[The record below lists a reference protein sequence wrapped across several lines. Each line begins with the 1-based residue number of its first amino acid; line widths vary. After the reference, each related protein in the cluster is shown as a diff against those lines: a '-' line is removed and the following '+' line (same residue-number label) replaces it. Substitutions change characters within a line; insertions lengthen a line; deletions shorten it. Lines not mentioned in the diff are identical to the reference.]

1 MSFFEDINIK
11 YIDNKYIYLPALVYA
26 IVNSAAVYVL
36 DQPWFMV
43 FSLSTLLLIVLL
55 TVFHLYRSVVI
66 ELEEERRQNQALI
79 AIHNMLDLAYP
90 LPSMTKWAAKPD
102 LAVTVMEYI
111 QLLKPEFIL
120 EAGSGVTTLVSAYTL
135 QKNGNGKI
143 LSLDHDEFYG
153 NKTNQQLK
161 KHGLSDLAS
170 VTFAPVKKQSIE
182 GKSWKWYSINNVAPQ
197 QKIDMLIVDGPPVK
211 TQSNARYPALPLF
224 YDQLNEKAV
233 VILDDAGRDSESEI
247 LTLWKKKY
255 PEFDVEYIPSKKGI
269 AILTR
274 GL

>member
-11 YIDNKYIYLPALVYA
+11 YIDSKYIYLPVLAYI
-26 IVNSAAVYVL
+26 IVSVAAGYVI
-36 DQPWFMV
+36 DQPWLMV

-55 TVFHLYRSVVI
+55 TAFHLYRSIVI

-79 AIHNMLDLAYP
+79 AIHNMLDLNYP

-111 QLLKPEFIL
+111 QLLKPGFIL

-135 QKNGNGKI
+135 KKNGQGKI

-170 VTFAPVKKQSIE
+170 VIFAPVKDQRIE
-182 GKSWKWYSINNVAPQ
+182 GKSWKWYSTDNIPLE

-224 YDQLNEKAV
+224 YDHLNEKAV

-247 LTLWKKKY
+247 LTLWQNKY
-255 PEFDVEYIPSKKGI
+255 PEFEIEYIPSKKGI
-269 AILTR
+269 AILTK
-274 GL
+274 GF